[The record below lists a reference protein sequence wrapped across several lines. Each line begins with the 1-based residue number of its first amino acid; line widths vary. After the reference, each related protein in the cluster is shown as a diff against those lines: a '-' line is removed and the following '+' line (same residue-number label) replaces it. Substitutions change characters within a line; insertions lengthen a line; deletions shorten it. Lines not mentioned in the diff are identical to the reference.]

1 MVEAHILREKALL
14 LLNQKTFKNMENTI
28 NFGIDLGTT
37 NSAIAKFIKGEVT
50 VFNNPLD
57 YGRSTLPSVVYYK
70 KDRIV
75 VGNKAKE
82 YLARDPKNVIGLFKR
97 KMGTTESFQI
107 KSINESKTPVD
118 LSAQILKQLKTFVN
132 TEDSLDSVVITIPA
146 SFDSIQSN
154 ATKEAGKQ
162 AGFKQVV
169 LLQEPI
175 AASLAYAN
183 MKKSKEMQDGNWIVY
198 DFGGGT
204 FDVALVRIKDGEMKV
219 VDHEGDNFMGGSDF
233 DRLIVEKL
241 IIPKISEEYNFEDL
255 ENQMKS
261 ASGKYNDKY
270 FVLLHEAEEAKI
282 NLSAVSSAEVIID
295 RMEDDDGN
303 EVDMEITITRSEFN
317 NLIKASVDRTIEM
330 INTILTRNSLKFND
344 IQFNLMVG
352 GSTFVPFVRQHVEE
366 VLQIPSNCEIDPT
379 TAVAV
384 GAAFYAATKQKDIS
398 NEKSEKK
405 NSSISIRASYKQA
418 SKETEELFAA
428 RVQGNIDGLFYK
440 ITRQDGGFDSG
451 LKPLSE
457 RINEDL
463 PLVEKTYNF
472 FTLTVYDIE
481 NNVVETDIE
490 PIGINSGFGISGQPL
505 PEDICIEVDDY
516 DNPGHTRLA
525 LIFERNT
532 VLPTRRTLTFPI
544 NKPILKGNETDRLW
558 INVYEGPQTSLPE
571 ANKLIGVIE
580 ISGKHVSR
588 DIAKGSDLEITI
600 MISESRDVTVSG
612 YLNMSDQEFKNVFD
626 PKERDT
632 NVSLLKDQVLDLSSK
647 LDKEIE
653 LATEKEDYET
663 AGALSKVKKEMMSVV
678 EEAERLSDD
687 DVTVK
692 KYQLEDKK
700 RKIAQEIDSATKNKR
715 LEQAVDNYYKVK
727 AECEEVIEASGN
739 DHERKTFNDIVNQE
753 ASFMATK
760 SPLKI
765 QEKSDELKSIVSQI
779 RWRTPD
785 FLKSIFA
792 YLTNNQARMNNQ
804 SQAKSLIDAGKFA
817 VESQNWDRLREIN
830 FGLFDLMPSG
840 SKDDIVTKIGFGL

>member
-1 MVEAHILREKALL
+1 
-14 LLNQKTFKNMENTI
+14 MENTI

-37 NSAIAKFIKGEVT
+37 NSAIAKFVKGDVV

-75 VGNKAKE
+75 IGNKAKE
-82 YLARDPKNVIGLFKR
+82 YLERDPKNVVGLFKR
-97 KMGTTESFQI
+97 KMGTSESFQI
-107 KSINESKTPVD
+107 KSINESKTPVE
-118 LSAQILKQLKTFVN
+118 LSAQVLKELKTFVN
-132 TEDSLDSVVITIPA
+132 TGDSLESVVITIPA

-183 MKKSKEMQDGNWIVY
+183 MKKSKEMQDGNWLVY
-198 DFGGGT
+198 DLGGGT

-219 VDHEGDNFMGGSDF
+219 VDHEGDNFLGGSDF

-241 IIPKISEEYNFEDL
+241 IIPKISEEYSFEDL

-261 ASGKYNDKY
+261 ASGKYNAKY
-270 FVLLHEAEEAKI
+270 YSLLNQAEEAKI
-282 NLSAVSSAEVIID
+282 RLSAVSSAEIIVE
-295 RMEDDDGN
+295 RMEDEEGN
-303 EVDMEITITRSEFN
+303 EVDMEITITKSEFN
-317 NLIKASVDRTIEM
+317 NLIKDSIDGTIEM
-330 INTILTRNSLKFND
+330 IKTILTRNSLKSND

-352 GSTFVPFVRQHVEE
+352 GSTFIPFVRQHVEE

-384 GAAFYAATKQKDIS
+384 GAAYYAATKQKEITK
-398 NEKSEKK
+398 EKSEKK
-405 NSSISIRASYKQA
+405 KSSLSIKASYNKA
-418 SKETEELFAA
+418 SKESDELFAA
-428 RVQGNIDGLFYK
+428 RVQGNTDGLFYK

-463 PLVEKTYNF
+463 PLVENTYNF
-472 FTLTVYDIE
+472 FTLTVYDSE
-481 NNVVETDIE
+481 NNVVETDFE
-490 PIGINSGFGISGQPL
+490 TIGINSGFGISGQPL
-505 PEDICIEVDDY
+505 PEDICLEFDDY
-516 DNPGHTRLA
+516 DNPGQTRLG

-532 VLPTRRTLTFPI
+532 VLPTKRTLTVTI
-544 NKPILKGNETDRLW
+544 NKAILKGNETDKLW

-571 ANKLIGVIE
+571 ANKLIGTIE
-580 ISGKHVSR
+580 ITGKHVSR

-600 MISESRDVTVSG
+600 KISESRDVSVSG
-612 YLNMSDQEFKNVFD
+612 YLNMSDQEFKSIFN

-632 NVSLLKDQVLDLSSK
+632 NVSLLKGQVLDLSSK
-647 LDKEIE
+647 LDDEIE
-653 LATEKEDYET
+653 LATDKEDYET
-663 AGALSKVKKEMMSVV
+663 ASALSKVKKEMESVA
-678 EEAERLSDD
+678 EEAEKLSDD
-687 DVTVK
+687 DVTDK
-692 KYQLEDKK
+692 RYQLEDKK

-715 LEQAVDNYYKVK
+715 LQKATDHYYDIKS
-727 AECEEVIEASGN
+727 ECEELIDASGN

-765 QEKSDELKSIVSQI
+765 QEKSDELQAIIGQI
-779 RWRTPD
+779 RWRTPE
-785 FLKSIFA
+785 FLKGIFA
-792 YLTNNQARMNNQ
+792 YLIENQAKMNDQ

-830 FGLFDLMPSG
+830 FGLFDLMPRG
-840 SKDDIVTKIGFGL
+840 SKDEISTKIGFGL